1 MKTEQTTI
9 VYAQW
14 DRWTSYDVIKHH
26 MITTD
31 VTLKGVLGSPL
42 VCCCQSLSFFLRC
55 EMPKC
60 SQIRTLKWRLAFP

>member
-14 DRWTSYDVIKHH
+14 DRWTSSDVIKQH

-31 VTLKGVLGSPL
+31 VTLK
-42 VCCCQSLSFFLRC
+42 
-55 EMPKC
+55 
-60 SQIRTLKWRLAFP
+60 